1 MLNSPGTTFAVR
13 YKERVKIEAAII
25 GGEAAG
31 AAAALTVPADA
42 RAETG
47 DLVRPGISHPR
58 ATFDKW
64 RKMPLVED
72 QYSILDIY
80 ETHF

>member
-1 MLNSPGTTFAVR
+1 MPGSLGTTFAVR
-13 YKERVKIEAAII
+13 YKERVNIDAAII
-25 GGEAAG
+25 GGEAAR
-31 AAAALTVPADA
+31 ASAVLTAPADA
-42 RAETG
+42 RVKTG
-47 DLVRPGISHPR
+47 DLVRPGISR